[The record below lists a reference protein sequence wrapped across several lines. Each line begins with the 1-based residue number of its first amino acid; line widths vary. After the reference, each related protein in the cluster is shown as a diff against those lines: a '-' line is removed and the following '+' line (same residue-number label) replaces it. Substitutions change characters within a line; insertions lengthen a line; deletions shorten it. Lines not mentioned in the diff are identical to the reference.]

1 MTFKN
6 IFGVTPKTQILDF
19 LADHP
24 SLRYNI
30 NRLKRNVNIALIATY
45 ADSLV
50 RNGLVKMKDSSYQ
63 INTDNPIIQ
72 SVLKHDF
79 DEASKVA
86 DKESKKSG
94 KKSEGV
100 NNKK

>member
-6 IFGVTPKTQILDF
+6 LFGVTPKTQILDF

-30 NRLKRNVNIALIATY
+30 NRLKRNVNIALISTY
-45 ADSLV
+45 VSSLV
-50 RNGLVKMKDSSYQ
+50 RNGLVKMKESSYQ
-63 INTDNPIIQ
+63 IDTDNPIVRA
-72 SVLKHDF
+72 VLKHDF
-79 DEASKVA
+79 DEASKIA
-86 DKESKKSG
+86 DEDSKKSD